1 MTTNKTVAKT
11 NTNVAKKATPKPA
24 VKKPTIAELTN
35 EIKVWETTVLNLE
48 NELIK
53 KNTEILNLKADIKTL
68 EERSLFGEFMF
79 RISKNFR

>member
-1 MTTNKTVAKT
+1 MTTKKTVAKT
-11 NTNVAKKATPKPA
+11 NTNVAKKATPK
-24 VKKPTIAELTN
+24 KPTIAELTN
-35 EIKVWETTVLNLE
+35 DIKAWETTVVNLE

-53 KNTEILNLKADIKTL
+53 KNAEILNLKAGIKTL

>member
-1 MTTNKTVAKT
+1 MTTKKPVAKT

-24 VKKPTIAELTN
+24 VKKPTIAQLTN
-35 EIKVWETTVLNLE
+35 EVKAWEITVVNLE
-48 NELIK
+48 TELFK
-53 KNTEILNLKADIKTL
+53 KNTEILNLKTEIKTL